1 MLYLNPELDAADQA
15 VLAGIYR
22 RRDKVAS
29 AMRVPKRWPGL
40 LRRNLMAR
48 AIQGSNS
55 IEGYVVA
62 TDDAAAAVDYEEAL
76 TADEQTFA
84 EIRGYRQALGYV
96 LTLAQTGA
104 DVDESTLRALHFMLL
119 GHDLGKRPGQYRTGP
134 IYVRNDRTGD
144 TVYEAPGSE
153 TVPALMA
160 ELVSTLTTDI
170 DPIVAGA
177 MAHLNLVMIH
187 PFRDGNGRMAR
198 ALQTLLVS
206 RGGLAEPTF
215 CSIEEWLGVNTE
227 DYYRVLARTGPGR
240 WSPDRDAHLWL
251 KFSLRAHDIQSQT
264 VERRMHRTERAWS
277 RLDELV
283 AAERL
288 PERTTDALYDAL
300 IGFRIRRHGYLTR
313 AAIDER
319 TASRD
324 LKALTDA
331 ALLEPRGETRARH
344 YVAGSRLIALRAT
357 LREEVPNHITD
368 PYPTLRSDLYLTEA

>member
-1 MLYLNPELDAADQA
+1 MLYTTPELDPTDQI

-22 RRDKVAS
+22 RRDNLAS

-48 AIQGSNS
+48 AIRGSNS
-55 IEGYVVA
+55 IEGYHVE

-96 LTLAQTGA
+96 LTVAQGSA
-104 DVDESTLRALHFMLL
+104 SVDESTIKALHFMML
-119 GHDLGKRPGQYRTGP
+119 GHDLSKSPGQYRAGA
-134 IYVRNDRTGD
+134 IYVRDESTGD
-144 TVYEAPGSE
+144 AVYEGPGSAM
-153 TVPALMA
+153 VPALMA
-160 ELVSTLTTDI
+160 EFADTLGNET

-198 ALQTLLVS
+198 ALQTLVVS

-227 DYYRVLARTGPGR
+227 DYYRILAITGAGV
-240 WSPDRDAHLWL
+240 WSPARDAGLWL
-251 KFSLRAHDIQSQT
+251 KFNLRAHDIQAQT
-264 VERRMHRTERAWS
+264 VEGRLRRTERAWL
-277 RLDELV
+277 RLDERTTELK
-283 AAERL
+283 L
-288 PERTTDALYDAL
+288 PERVTDILYDAL
-300 IGFRIRRHGYLTR
+300 IGFRIRRHGYLVR

-324 LKALTDA
+324 FKALTEIGLLA
-331 ALLEPRGETRARH
+331 ARGETRARH
-344 YVAGSRLIALRAT
+344 YVAGPKLLELRSVVRA
-357 LREEVPNHITD
+357 EVPRRIVD
-368 PYPTLRSDLYLTEA
+368 PYPKLRAELLML

>member
-1 MLYLNPELDAADQA
+1 MLYATPELDDIDQA

-22 RRDKVAS
+22 RRDALSS

-48 AIQGSNS
+48 AIRGSNS
-55 IEGYVVA
+55 IEGYVVE

-76 TADEQTFA
+76 TADERTFA

-96 LTLAQTGA
+96 LTIAQETA
-104 DVDESTLRALHFMLL
+104 PIDESALKALHFMML
-119 GHDLGKRPGQYRTGP
+119 GHDLSKSPGQYRSGP
-134 IYVRNDRTGD
+134 IYVREDNTGD
-144 TVYEAPGSE
+144 AVYEGPGSAM
-153 TVPALMA
+153 VPALMA
-160 ELVSTLTTDI
+160 ELVKTFATET

-198 ALQTLLVS
+198 ALQTLVVS

-227 DYYRVLARTGPGR
+227 DYYRVLACSSAGNWNPRH
-240 WSPDRDAHLWL
+240 DARLWM
-251 KFSLRAHDIQSQT
+251 KFNLRAHDIQAQT
-264 VERRMHRTERAWS
+264 VEGRIRRTERAWS

-283 AAERL
+283 ATHKL
-288 PERTTDALYDAL
+288 PDRVADILYDAL

-313 AAIDER
+313 AGIDER

-324 LKALTDA
+324 LKALTDINLLA
-331 ALLEPRGETRARH
+331 ARGETRARH
-344 YVAGSRLIALRAT
+344 YVAGEQLLELKLL
-357 LREEVPNHITD
+357 LREDVPRNIVD
-368 PYPTLRSDLYLTEA
+368 PYPRLRAELLEPR